1 MILNNLTQINQFKAN
16 FGWPAEQL
24 NQNRKSDYDNFLL
37 KLDHSFTDHQY
48 MFLRYFFNDGRLTN
62 VSPLNDGFD
71 LPSGFKDNNLRDQSL
86 VGSLSSNFT
95 PASGE

>member
-1 MILNNLTQINQFKAN
+1 
-16 FGWPAEQL
+16 
-24 NQNRKSDYDNFLL
+24 
-37 KLDHSFTDHQY
+37 

-86 VGSLSSNFT
+86 VGSLSSTLSPHLLNELRLQYAT
-95 PASGE
+95 ERSTSPLLPPNPTWKS